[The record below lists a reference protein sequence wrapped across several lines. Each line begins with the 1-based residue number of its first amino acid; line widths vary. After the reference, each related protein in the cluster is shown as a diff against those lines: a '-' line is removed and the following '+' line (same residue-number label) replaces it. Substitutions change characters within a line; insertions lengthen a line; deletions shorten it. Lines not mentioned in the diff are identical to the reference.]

1 METAGLQQIRVDRR
15 AVHVLEP
22 HQDVELAALVDDAPN
37 CAGALHLDLV
47 RDVVGLRVH
56 ELVGLR
62 RRHDELRRRRRE
74 LGTSGSRERR
84 LRGVELITQQGDGLA
99 VIGDFRAELRDR
111 GVPSVHRAAVRASRS
126 ALQRAEGR
134 AEGGG

>member
-1 METAGLQQIRVDRR
+1 MESAGLQQVRVDRR

-22 HQDVELAALVDDAPN
+22 HQDVELSALVDDAPN

-47 RDVVGLRVH
+47 RDVVGLGVH
-56 ELVGLR
+56 ELVRLR
-62 RRHDELRRRRRE
+62 RRNHELRRRRRE

-84 LRGVELITQQGDGLA
+84 LRGVELITQQGDRLA

-111 GVPSVHRAAVRASRS
+111 GVPRVHRAVVRASRS
-126 ALQRAEGR
+126 ALQRAEG
-134 AEGGG
+134 GG